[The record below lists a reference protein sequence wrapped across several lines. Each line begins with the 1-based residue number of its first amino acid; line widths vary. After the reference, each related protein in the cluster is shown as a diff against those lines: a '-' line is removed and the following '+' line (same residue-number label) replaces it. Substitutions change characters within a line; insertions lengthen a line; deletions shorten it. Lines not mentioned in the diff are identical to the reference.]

1 MCKALKLGL
10 LAFAVLGMT
19 FLGCDKLANPIVN
32 QPPDDPGKVTTAD
45 FPHVEQIIAGQTQVA
60 GTVTIY
66 ATMDNIYVRYQTTG
80 DWYLTEYHVHV
91 IDDCEGGYGFPNHNG
106 NPALNEFDYRDAFD
120 PDQDVLV
127 EIPWGDLLDSPELC
141 FATHCALKRIVGGD
155 TVETQTGWSGD
166 QPFPGRNWALYF
178 CIATPKV
185 LRLPSHKV
193 WVQYTQV
200 SGNTP
205 CQYRIWGVGTGYSIP
220 DDGYYRSF
228 CLDQGV
234 YIYNHPYEGYLRT
247 SFDPLLPDYI
257 RYNRGTNPP
266 VETPYDKINYLVDL
280 FMDNYSGAGHPTAAE
295 VAAFQQ
301 VFWYY
306 RGYGSQPVEGSLAYT
321 LWQAGESHDGWYP
334 EGGDWMAVMMDLGA
348 NVQLCFIMV
357 DP

>member
-45 FPHVEQIIAGQTQVA
+45 FPHVEQIIAGQTDAV
-60 GTVTIY
+60 GTLTVY
-66 ATMDNIYVRYQTTG
+66 ATYDNIYVRFQTYNN
-80 DWYLTEYHVHV
+80 WYLNAYHVHV
-91 IDDCEGGYGFPNHNG
+91 TDEPDGGWGFPVNRQG
-106 NPALNEFDYRDAFD
+106 NPQIGNFDYIDTFD

-127 EIPWGDLLDSPELC
+127 EIPWGDWWGCDYLA
-141 FATHCALKRIVGGD
+141 FACHCNLVKIVNGNVVD
-155 TVETQTGWSGD
+155 TQTGWSGD
-166 QPFPGRNWALYF
+166 HPFPGGSWATWFDLEM
-178 CIATPKV
+178 PKV

-205 CQYRIWGVGTGYSIP
+205 CQFRIWGVGTGYSIP
-220 DDGYYRSF
+220 NDSSYRSF

-247 SFDPLLPDYI
+247 SFDPFLPDYI

-266 VETPYDKINYLVDL
+266 VLTPYGKINYLADL
-280 FMDNYSGAGHPTAAE
+280 FMDNPGTYLNAAGIQ
-295 VAAFQQ
+295 AFQQ

-306 RGYGSQPVEGSLAYT
+306 RGYGSQPVEGTLAYT